1 MMSRKATGRPGIVT
15 NPNHS
20 SSLENASN
28 TLFNWFSDNLFKGN
42 ANKSHLLFTVNDEIS
57 MKKGDFNIPNC
68 KCEKLLG
75 VKDDYKLDYK
85 RCLKLLEVF
94 YHSL

>member
-1 MMSRKATGRPGIVT
+1 MSRKATGLPGIVT
-15 NPNHS
+15 NPNRS